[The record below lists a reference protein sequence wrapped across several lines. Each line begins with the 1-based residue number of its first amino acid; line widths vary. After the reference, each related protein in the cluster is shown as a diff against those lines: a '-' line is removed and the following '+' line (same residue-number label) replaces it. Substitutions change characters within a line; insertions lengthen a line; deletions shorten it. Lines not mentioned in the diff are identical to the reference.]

1 MSRDRP
7 TWVTALIGLY
17 PRAWQARY
25 GAELED
31 VVGALA
37 AERRGP
43 LAAVLIA
50 VDLIRGAAD
59 AHRNRRYDM
68 KRLMSDAAVRRGG
81 YDGLIVAAGIAVVA
95 FLTVVVFPPGPNE
108 SDDDPEY
115 LVQIFAAYLI
125 LALLLTA
132 IGAHGRRRGENL
144 LAGLKAGAAAG
155 LVIALMVFVTYL
167 VIDNAFFSV
176 VSQQHDKRVAFARS
190 GWTSM
195 RAFVNFQMLT
205 GLFVVTPMAT
215 AVGAGLGFL
224 GGALWGRLGRR
235 TASVS

>member
-1 MSRDRP
+1 MSRL
-7 TWVTALIGLY
+7 VALIGLY
-17 PRAWQARY
+17 PRAWQERY
-25 GAELED
+25 GEELTD
-31 VVGALA
+31 VVDALA

-43 LAAVLIA
+43 AGSLLIA

-59 AHRNRRYDM
+59 AHLDRGYDM
-68 KRLMSDAAVRRGG
+68 KRLMSDAAVRRGV
-81 YDGLIVAAGIAVVA
+81 YDGLIVAGVIAIVA

-115 LVQIFAAYLI
+115 LVQILAAYLI

-132 IGAHGRRRGENL
+132 IGAHGRRRNDSQ

-167 VIDNAFFSV
+167 VIDNAFFPI
-176 VSQQHDKRVAFARS
+176 VSQQHDKRVAFDRS

-195 RAFVNFQMLT
+195 RAFVNFQMVT
-205 GLFVVTPMAT
+205 GLFVMTPVGA

-224 GGALWGRLGRR
+224 GGALQGRFGRR
-235 TASVS
+235 GRRGRPLTAG